1 LTGDDSGG
9 SIPVGD
15 FALTGTPPLRSGR
28 LGTVSLAMV
37 LLALLISPASAAGAK
52 QRARHLPFGQWV
64 AFNAGLAGSFDAQ
77 GLFRFS
83 SQKRVVLRVTDAFCR
98 GDRYRILD
106 HGHRRGITTQVPT
119 DTSCTRLPFASTG
132 PEGWNEP
139 GYSRVRLV
147 LAPGRHRIR
156 IRSLRSPFG
165 ASTGF
170 LFIYRLG

>member
-1 LTGDDSGG
+1 ML
-9 SIPVGD
+9 V
-15 FALTGTPPLRSGR
+15 
-28 LGTVSLAMV
+28 
-37 LLALLISPASAAGAK
+37 LALLISPASAAGAK